1 MVSSPHDPNYPFPS
15 RGEATRRRLRE
26 QGQAQEVDKKAAPSA
41 PTPPSSAP
49 TRTSVRATGAAPAR
63 TSTQA
68 KDAAPSR
75 MSTQQTTAPQRKSVM
90 QRSEPEDTFSDV
102 IAPKARVKEKEKK
115 PRSLAKR
122 ISLGLVY
129 TFITLGIL
137 GTGLFIYLYYTL
149 DIPEADEVALAQ
161 TTTVYYADG
170 TTRMGTY
177 SEVNRTIIDT
187 STVPKYVGHAIVA
200 SEDRTFYTNS
210 GVDLKGILRALYN
223 NVTTGSRQG
232 GSTLTQ
238 QYVERYYVG
247 ETTSYMGKLKEA
259 ILALKINRQQT
270 KDQILGNYMNTIYF
284 GRGAYGIEAAAKVYF
299 GKHASELTL
308 SEAAMLSGIIPAP
321 SAWDPALDEEQAK
334 ARWKRVLDLMVQDGW
349 ITQAEASK
357 QVFPTTLPLDELGA
371 QDFAG
376 PQGYLLAHIRRELQ
390 NSGNFTD
397 EQIETGGLKII
408 STIDK
413 TKFDAMVAAAHSMT
427 EVEGWK
433 PEAMHVAMTS
443 IDPTNGEIV
452 AEYGGPDYL
461 KRQQNAATQ
470 DISPAASTFK
480 TFTLLGHIRNG
491 GSVYDTFNG
500 NSPQTFDGL
509 AERVVNDGGY
519 SYGRVNLIRATE
531 YSINTAFVEVN
542 EKIGAATTKQIAV
555 EAGIPEDTLGLDDT
569 LLNTLGFAAP
579 RNIDLARAYATL
591 AAGGEKRTPHI
602 VREVQDAAGNVVY
615 RAINESE
622 RVFSE
627 QEVSDILPALEAVVS
642 YDGTADKVS
651 DMKIKAAGKTGTAS
665 DQKSAVFVGF
675 TPQLS
680 TAVTMYQSDD
690 KGNPV
695 PLDNIGGL
703 DQFHGGDWPV
713 DVWVKYM
720 TSVGQSTP
728 NTDFPWRVKPRQSQ
742 TPVQVEQPQS
752 APTQPTQPQNTTP
765 EVVESPGVVVPTPE
779 TPPETPPTGQTPPGD
794 GGTTPG
800 TTPSQPTVPGGE
812 SQPPQPV
819 PAPAP

>member
-1 MVSSPHDPNYPFPS
+1 M
-15 RGEATRRRLRE
+15 
-26 QGQAQEVDKKAAPSA
+26 
-41 PTPPSSAP
+41 
-49 TRTSVRATGAAPAR
+49 RA
-63 TSTQA
+63 
-68 KDAAPSR
+68 
-75 MSTQQTTAPQRKSVM
+75 
-90 QRSEPEDTFSDV
+90 
-102 IAPKARVKEKEKK
+102 
-115 PRSLAKR
+115 
-122 ISLGLVY
+122 
-129 TFITLGIL
+129 
-137 GTGLFIYLYYTL
+137 
-149 DIPEADEVALAQ
+149 
-161 TTTVYYADG
+161 
-170 TTRMGTY
+170 
-177 SEVNRTIIDT
+177 
-187 STVPKYVGHAIVA
+187 
-200 SEDRTFYTNS
+200 
-210 GVDLKGILRALYN
+210 
-223 NVTTGSRQG
+223 
-232 GSTLTQ
+232 STL
-238 QYVERYYVG
+238 
-247 ETTSYMGKLKEA
+247 
-259 ILALKINRQQT
+259 
-270 KDQILGNYMNTIYF
+270 
-284 GRGAYGIEAAAKVYF
+284 
-299 GKHASELTL
+299 
-308 SEAAMLSGIIPAP
+308 
-321 SAWDPALDEEQAK
+321 
-334 ARWKRVLDLMVQDGW
+334 
-349 ITQAEASK
+349 
-357 QVFPTTLPLDELGA
+357 
-371 QDFAG
+371 
-376 PQGYLLAHIRRELQ
+376 
-390 NSGNFTD
+390 
-397 EQIETGGLKII
+397 
-408 STIDK
+408 
-413 TKFDAMVAAAHSMT
+413 
-427 EVEGWK
+427 
-433 PEAMHVAMTS
+433 
-443 IDPTNGEIV
+443 
-452 AEYGGPDYL
+452 
-461 KRQQNAATQ
+461 
-470 DISPAASTFK
+470 K

-779 TPPETPPTGQTPPGD
+779 TPPETPPTGQTPAGD